1 MRLWVRVLGTAA
13 IALAT
18 FFLLGTVSSAI
29 RGTAEF
35 VLFRLTLPGAFVF
48 LAVVA
53 FIASYVSLREFRWKL
68 SLPYHL
74 SSGQASLVLGLLV
87 GCAAATWRALG
98 SDVTVPGVLGD
109 ELIYADLAKSVARG
123 DGFLFRGAENL
134 GYGPGYP
141 LFAAPF
147 YAVTGDGVAAHE
159 ALQAGQAL
167 VMASA
172 AIPTYLLARRAMSRE
187 WSLLCAVLAVALPAM
202 VYSSLV
208 MTEALFYPAVLW
220 FCVAAARALDRPTLG
235 RQATALAFLVLAGSI
250 RLQAVAAAAALA
262 TAVVIRAA
270 TRGGRGDL
278 RQWAPT
284 LAILSVVAFAWVTFA
299 LTTDLPMLGA
309 YSVLTGAPDF
319 DMAIVWSARSLGAV
333 SLAVGVVAMAVFA
346 PAVIRLLRGSAEEAS
361 LGAIVVSM
369 VLWIVAE
376 VGYFSATPWG
386 LDRVHE
392 RNLVAVVP
400 LVVVAAMAWATSG
413 LPRPFALTAFGAV
426 ATVACVAT
434 LRHKDFMGYADVD
447 SLSLVPW
454 RVLDNGHF
462 QVERIALTAAM
473 IGAVVGVSTR
483 RAWVVPLTL
492 VVAIAVAAFIPAPT
506 VGRENTRMLSWVDDE
521 VGRDADVLVVT
532 AGIPD
537 DRCDVTALDLLATWT
552 EFFNVS
558 AAQAAHVFGDNTQ
571 AGLAS
576 ERLTIVGDGTLERSG
591 SPIEA
596 EVIVVDERV
605 HLIGERLATLRA
617 SSLGGSLTAE
627 PGALSLWRVDG
638 PARVSNAR
646 TLRSLAR
653 RRACG

>member
-29 RGTAEF
+29 RVTAEF
-35 VLFRLTLPGAFVF
+35 VLLRVTLPRAFVF
-48 LAVVA
+48 FGVVA
-53 FIASYVSLREFRWKL
+53 FTAFFVSLRKLRWRL

-74 SSGQASLVLGLLV
+74 SADQASLVLGLMV
-87 GCAAATWRALG
+87 GCAAATWRAVG
-98 SDVTVPGVLGD
+98 SVGTLPGVLGD
-109 ELIYADLAKSVARG
+109 ELVYADLAKSVARG
-123 DGFLFRGAENL
+123 DGFLLRGAENL

-147 YAVTGDGVAAHE
+147 YALSGDGVAAYE

-187 WSLLCAVLAVALPAM
+187 WSLLCAGLAVALPAM

-208 MTEALFYPAVLW
+208 MTEALFYPALLW

-235 RQATALAFLVLAGSI
+235 RQAAAMAFLVVAGSI
-250 RLQAVAAAAALA
+250 RLQAVAAVAALA
-262 TAVVIRAA
+262 TAVMIRAA
-270 TRGGRGDL
+270 TRGGRREL

-284 LAILSVVAFAWVTFA
+284 LAILSVVGLAWMTLA
-299 LTTDLPMLGA
+299 LTTDLPTLGA
-309 YSVLTGAPDF
+309 YSILTDTPGL
-319 DMAIVWSARSLGAV
+319 DMAILWSARSLGAL
-333 SLAVGVVAMAVFA
+333 SLALGFVAMVAFA
-346 PAVIRLLRGSAEEAS
+346 PAVVGLLRGSAEEAS

-369 VLWIVAE
+369 VLWFVVE

-392 RNLVAVVP
+392 RNLVAVMP
-400 LVVVAAMAWATSG
+400 LVVVAVMAWATSG
-413 LPRPFALTAFGAV
+413 LPRPLALTALSAV

-434 LRHKDFMGYADVD
+434 LRHEDLMRYTDID
-447 SLSLVPW
+447 SLSIVPW
-454 RVLDNGHF
+454 RALDGGPV
-462 QVERIALTAAM
+462 QIEWIVLTAAM
-473 IGAVVGVSTR
+473 IGAAAVFTR
-483 RAWVVPLTL
+483 WASVVPLTL
-492 VVAIAVAAFIPAPT
+492 VVTIAVAAYVPT
-506 VGRENTRMLSWVDDE
+506 PILGRETTKMLSWVDDE
-521 VGRDADVLVVT
+521 AGRGTDVLVVT

-537 DRCDVTALDLLATWT
+537 DHCVVRVLDLLAMWT

-558 AAQAAHVFGDNTQ
+558 AVQAAHIFQDNTE
-571 AGLAS
+571 ANLAS
-576 ERLTIVGDGTLERSG
+576 DRLTIGGNGTLERSG

-617 SSLGGSLTAE
+617 SALEGEFTAE
-627 PGALSLWRVDG
+627 PGALSLWRVNP

-646 TLRSLAR
+646 TLRSLAAR
-653 RRACG
+653 SVCK